1 MLLAS
6 YLPLACQFHLHVSNR
21 RPVSLNSRL
30 LLFTVRTWRH
40 SALVSFITGRMAV
53 MRQRRAGLPPSARSN
68 TFALLRNVLESSQKH
83 TTRPG
88 INITAWIVIAI
99 LSLTAAWTT
108 YHWTL
113 RKGYAL
119 LDDVSVHQLDLYFA
133 GLESELGKHE
143 YLPGLLELD
152 PDILTLLEGTKDQA
166 LAYRTNRWLASL
178 SVRAGS
184 VAIFAIDAKGIV
196 RASSNWYHPQSLI
209 GENLSDAL
217 YFTEAVKEG
226 RYRSF
231 APNVARD
238 APEFYFSQ
246 AIRRNGAVIGVAVVK
261 ISLAPIESTWAA
273 SLNHP
278 QGEKLLIID
287 ENDMIVMSSVA
298 DWKYQVTNL
307 TSVLLQERQTSSD
320 EEGLDIANGG
330 NVIQPLGMIIERA
343 LEHGNYLVR
352 LPRINP
358 SIATRSYMTQE
369 RYMVRTG
376 WRIITLS
383 DASDVVLNA
392 RYAAL
397 GTGAF
402 TAFLGV
408 LSLYVALRR
417 RAIRGQLVARRALQR
432 AHNQLER
439 KVDERTAEL
448 HETNQELMR
457 EIAERKRTEQVL
469 REAQDELV
477 QASKLAVLGQMAAGI
492 THEINQPLTA
502 LRSVSHNAKLS
513 LQRGNHERIGNN
525 LDAMVSLVER
535 MSRITAQLK
544 SFARKAPLTM
554 GPVMLAQSVDN
565 VLLLMSN
572 RIRSEQADV
581 QVNLPAGLTVVCDNN
596 RLEQVL
602 INLFANALDAMKGCA
617 EKKLAV
623 TATRQDDRVIV
634 RIADNGPGIPA
645 DVLPFLF
652 EPFFSTKPAG
662 EGLGLGLAISSGI
675 VHEFGGT
682 LRAMNDHGAVFEFDL
697 KASEDAAHV

>member
-1 MLLAS
+1 
-6 YLPLACQFHLHVSNR
+6 
-21 RPVSLNSRL
+21 
-30 LLFTVRTWRH
+30 
-40 SALVSFITGRMAV
+40 
-53 MRQRRAGLPPSARSN
+53 MRQHRAGSKSSARG
-68 TFALLRNVLESSQKH
+68 TIFALQRNVLESSQKH

-88 INITAWIVIAI
+88 FNITAWIVIAF

-133 GLESELGKHE
+133 GLESELGRHE

-152 PDILTLLEGTKDQA
+152 PDILTLLDGTEDKA
-166 LAYRTNRWLASL
+166 LAYRANRWLASL

-184 VAIFAIDAKGIV
+184 VAIFAIDTKGIV
-196 RASSNWYHPQSLI
+196 RASSNWYHPQNLI
-209 GENLSDAL
+209 GQNLSNAL
-217 YFTEAVKEG
+217 YFTEALKEG
-226 RYRSF
+226 RYRYF
-231 APNVARD
+231 APNVAHD

-246 AIRRNGAVIGVAVVK
+246 SIRRNGAVIGVAVVK
-261 ISLAPIESTWAA
+261 ISLAPIESTWTA
-273 SLNHP
+273 SLSHP
-278 QGEKLLIID
+278 QGEKLLIVD

-298 DWKYQVTNL
+298 DWKYQITNL
-307 TSVLLQERQTSSD
+307 ASVLLQEKPPHPDDAVADESSS
-320 EEGLDIANGG
+320 E
-330 NVIQPLGMIIERA
+330 VIRPLGMVIDRA

-352 LPRINP
+352 MPRANP
-358 SIATRSYMTQE
+358 SIATPSYMTQE
-369 RYMVRTG
+369 RFMVRTG
-376 WRIITLS
+376 WRVITLS

-408 LSLYVALRR
+408 LSLYVALHR
-417 RAIRGQLVARRALQR
+417 RAIRSQLMARRALQR

-448 HETNQELMR
+448 HESNQELMR

-554 GPVMLAQSVDN
+554 GSVVLAQSVDN
-565 VLLLMSN
+565 VLLLMNS
-572 RIRSEQADV
+572 RIRSEQAVVHVD
-581 QVNLPAGLTVVCDNN
+581 LPAGLSVVCDNN

-602 INLFANALDAMKGCA
+602 INLFANALDAMKDCA
-617 EKKLAV
+617 HKTLSV
-623 TATRQDDRVIV
+623 TASRAGERVMV
-634 RIADNGPGIPA
+634 RIADSGPGIS
-645 DVLPFLF
+645 DDILPLLF

-682 LRAMNDHGAVFEFDL
+682 LRARNDNGAVFEFDL
-697 KASEDAAHV
+697 KVTEEAAHV